1 MRIRDKIFVLM
12 LVILIISVG
21 MMAFGTSQGRP
32 DIHYQFAVT
41 AVIAALAVLVN
52 IILTPKP

>member
-1 MRIRDKIFVLM
+1 MRMRDKIFVLM
-12 LVILIISVG
+12 LVILIISVA

-32 DIHYQFAVT
+32 DIHFEFSVT
-41 AVIAALAVLVN
+41 AVISVLAVLVN